1 VKHVNKNV
9 YLAFKQVLDSK
20 LLPKSE
26 MPVLE
31 AHKEDIHARLKAF
44 GAEYG
49 LQPKGSLPKKF
60 FTRKVDEQEVQFQ

>member
-1 VKHVNKNV
+1 MKHVNQNV
-9 YLAFKQVLDSK
+9 YLCFKQALDSK

-44 GAEYG
+44 GAEYD
-49 LQPKGSLPKKF
+49 LQAKGILPKEF